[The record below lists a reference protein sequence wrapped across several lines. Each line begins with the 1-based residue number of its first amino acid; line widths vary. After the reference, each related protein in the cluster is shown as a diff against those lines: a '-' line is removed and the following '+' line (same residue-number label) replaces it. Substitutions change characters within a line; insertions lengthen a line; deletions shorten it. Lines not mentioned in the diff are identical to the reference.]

1 MDGEFQVS
9 NRAYQA
15 IAKLGWLMPTLI
27 QESAIPLLLE
37 GKDVLLRARTGS
49 GKTAA
54 FAVPVIQKILN
65 SKQETGENI
74 SWWRGGE
81 NHVQH
86 FMTTSC
92 FRKRSFSLRRGDE
105 QHAQYSRATGSFVK
119 RGFPQWRGGE
129 NHALYSMANHGHR
142 FFREKRLFSVAERI
156 VSSNRNFSSKKA
168 SPCHSISPL
177 TVRFASYL
185 LDKDELA
192 REQAVK
198 ALVLAPSKE
207 LCQQIHSNFV
217 DLTIKCSR
225 ELTCVDISAQD
236 DVVVQRPLL
245 VERPDVV
252 VATPNRA
259 LLHLKANNLDLKTLE
274 ILVIDEA
281 DLVFSFGYEEEVKD
295 VLSYLPQVYQAIL
308 ASATLSEDV
317 LTLKK
322 LVLHNPVTLKLE
334 EPDLAPATQL
344 SHYHLYAQENQKATI
359 LYALLKLRLVTGK
372 TIIFVNTVDKCY
384 KLKLFLQ
391 QFAIPTCVLNSEL
404 PAAIRCLAVNHFN
417 QGVYDIIIAS
427 DEKSLMEPHAFR
439 AIKKKG
445 VKLKRKKDKESGVAR
460 GIDFQC
466 VSNVINFDFPLDV
479 SSYIHRVGR
488 TARGNNQASY
498 TFVSPLFKEVALR
511 ISHSSLMSSDR
522 MKPRAYQFKLN
533 ELESFNYRAND
544 AWRAVT
550 RTAVRE
556 ARLKEIKQEIFNC
569 KKLQGHFVDNPRDL
583 QSLRHDKA
591 LHTVKVQSQL
601 SNIPD
606 YIVPTALKRVA
617 GLSNSK
623 KRRAPPSTK
632 APAKIRYQ
640 AIKDNPLLNMGLS
653 GNTSKKKKRKH
664 SINNS

>member
-1 MDGEFQVS
+1 MELDD
-9 NRAYQA
+9 RILKA

-65 SKQETGENI
+65 SKQ
-74 SWWRGGE
+74 
-81 NHVQH
+81 
-86 FMTTSC
+86 
-92 FRKRSFSLRRGDE
+92 
-105 QHAQYSRATGSFVK
+105 
-119 RGFPQWRGGE
+119 
-129 NHALYSMANHGHR
+129 
-142 FFREKRLFSVAERI
+142 
-156 VSSNRNFSSKKA
+156 
-168 SPCHSISPL
+168 
-177 TVRFASYL
+177 
-185 LDKDELA
+185 LA

-427 DEKSLMEPHAFR
+427 DEKALMEPHAFR
-439 AIKKKG
+439 VIKKKG

-522 MKPRAYQFKLN
+522 MKPSFVHAYLVPNLCFQTSVVMLTRAYQFKLE

-601 SNIPD
+601 SNVPD

-640 AIKDNPLLNMGLS
+640 AIKDNPLLNMGLN
-653 GNTSKKKKRKH
+653 GITSKKKKRKH
-664 SINNS
+664 SIKNR